1 MNTLIFEIPRNQ
13 SVKQTESLLKQHLH
27 LRKQVDCATNRIYLD
42 TFDWL
47 VYRDGGVLEAESDN
61 AGMWITWRSL
71 GADQIYGRYP
81 INQIPRFVSDLKVT
95 GFRNRLKQI
104 VDVRALLPVV
114 IISSR
119 IHVFSILN
127 RQEKT
132 VLRIEIRSDS
142 NPRRSSH
149 GRKNS
154 KLTLA
159 KHVHVFPMKGY
170 EKIASNICKVL
181 QQECNLVPAAS
192 DPLVTLLEIVK
203 SSPRIESKKPTVN
216 EPDQRADVAAKS
228 IFLQLLKT
236 MEQNEDGMRK
246 DIDSEFLHDFRVSVR
261 RTRSLLDQM
270 NNVLP
275 SPRIARFSR
284 EFAWL
289 GKVTGPPRDMDV
301 YLLSFDSFK
310 LMLPSGIRADLMP
323 LYDFLGRH
331 KITEHKRLIKALD
344 SGHYRTLKNDWK
356 NYLTA
361 PPPKNTK
368 LPHAER
374 PIIDVAGK
382 KIWRVYCKA
391 IKQGTDIRP
400 GAPATSLHQ
409 LRKTCKKLRYLNE
422 FFQNLYPKKK
432 VRELINSL
440 KVLQDNLGEFQDLVV
455 QQISLQQFIL
465 AMEEETGLT
474 RETRHAMELLV
485 FRLEQ
490 RNQQVRVEFAERFEK
505 FSSPSN
511 RKLYK
516 QIYANQKRSDG
527 DKQ

>member
-1 MNTLIFEIPRNQ
+1 
-13 SVKQTESLLKQHLH
+13 
-27 LRKQVDCATNRIYLD
+27 
-42 TFDWL
+42 
-47 VYRDGGVLEAESDN
+47 VYRNGGVLEAETDN

-71 GADQIYGRYP
+71 GTDQIYGRYP

-95 GFRNRLKQI
+95 GFRERLKKV

-114 IISSR
+114 IVSSR
-119 IHVFSILN
+119 IHVFSVLN

-132 VLRIEIRSDS
+132 ILRIEIQSDS
-142 NPRRSSH
+142 NPRQSST
-149 GRKNS
+149 RKKNIQVTAN
-154 KLTLA
+154 KR
-159 KHVHVFPMKGY
+159 VHVFPMKGY
-170 EKIASNICKVL
+170 EKTARTVCEVL
-181 QQECNLVPAAS
+181 QQKCNLVPVAS
-192 DPLVTLLEIVK
+192 DPLVTLLEAIK
-203 SSPRIESKKPTVN
+203 LRPRIESNKPTVN
-216 EPDQRADVAAKS
+216 DPDQRADVAAKS

-246 DIDSEFLHDFRVSVR
+246 DIDSEFLHDFRVAVR

-289 GKVTGPPRDMDV
+289 GKVTGPARDMDV

-310 LMLPSGIRADLMP
+310 LLIPSEIRADLMP

-331 KITEHKRLIKALD
+331 KITEQTRLIKALD

-356 NYLTA
+356 SYLTA
-361 PPPKNTK
+361 PPPKYTK
-368 LPHAER
+368 LSHAEH
-374 PIIDVAGK
+374 PIIDVAAK
-382 KIWRVYCKA
+382 KTWRVYRKA
-391 IKQGTDIRP
+391 IKQGTAIRP

-422 FFQNLYPKKK
+422 FFQNLYPKNK

-440 KVLQDNLGEFQDLVV
+440 KVLQDNLGEFQDLIV
-455 QQISLQQFIL
+455 QRISLQQFIL
-465 AMEEETGLT
+465 DMEEETGLT
-474 RETRHAMELLV
+474 RGTRHAMELLV

-490 RNQQVRVEFAERFEK
+490 RNQQVRIEFAERFEK

-516 QIYANQKRSDG
+516 QIYATQKRSDG
-527 DKQ
+527 ENQ